1 MSSVGEAGI
10 ARVRRLAE
18 TKPASMGQRFV
29 PPNKT
34 GTAVMTTSP
43 NVPGRTRYEQLTAL
57 RFFAALLV
65 MISHAA
71 MLPRADN
78 ALSWFGRHVIDYGHG
93 RVGFFFM
100 LSGFVLCHAYESKL
114 LQGQLS
120 YWAFVTRRFLR
131 IWPLHILVA
140 VPLAAWLLWRT
151 GAADLPVVLVNFLLL
166 QSWVPVYDYYA
177 SLNAPSWSL
186 SAELFLY
193 TVFPLLVRISPRY
206 LRIFAVMLVL
216 WSFVAPAILALC
228 GYGHVMNPD
237 GTVGFGYWFT
247 GINPLM
253 RLTEFVIGMVLCRFV
268 RSKEHYSL
276 PVWADSVALLA
287 FVGSMVLFSSL
298 RSVLP
303 DVFLNQ
309 AFYLPGLTFLVLAL
323 AEGRGG
329 TSHWLARQR
338 TLRFLGESSFA
349 LYIIHGPVLRRG
361 FDLYYRFHEPMP
373 LLAFTVLLLAGCVAT
388 GCIVHLY
395 VEMPLQRAVRTWLD
409 RPTPRATFLRQDRS

>member
-1 MSSVGEAGI
+1 MGKRSVSPSESPAVVI
-10 ARVRRLAE
+10 ATSQTVQ
-18 TKPASMGQRFV
+18 GQ
-29 PPNKT
+29 
-34 GTAVMTTSP
+34 
-43 NVPGRTRYEQLTAL
+43 TRYEQLTAL
-57 RFFAALLV
+57 RFFAAMLV
-65 MISHAA
+65 MVSHAA
-71 MLPRADN
+71 MLPRTDN

-100 LSGFVLCHAYESKL
+100 LSGFVLCHAYEGKL
-114 LQGQLS
+114 LRGQLS
-120 YWAFVTRRFLR
+120 YRAFVTRRFLR

-151 GAADLPVVLVNFLLL
+151 GAASLPIVLVNFALL
-166 QSWVPVYDYYA
+166 QSWIPVYDYYA

-193 TVFPLLVRISPRY
+193 TVFPLLVLMSPRH
-206 LRIFAVMLVL
+206 LRIFAAMLVV
-216 WSFVAPAILALC
+216 WSVLAPAVLALC
-228 GYGHVMNPD
+228 GYGHVMNAD

-268 RSKEHYSL
+268 RSSERYSL
-276 PVWADSVALLA
+276 PAWADGVALLA

-323 AEGRGG
+323 AEGRGRA
-329 TSHWLARQR
+329 SLWLARQR

-373 LLAFTVLLLAGCVAT
+373 LLSFTVLLLAGCVAA
-388 GCIVHLY
+388 GCVMHLY
-395 VEMPLQRAVRTWLD
+395 VEMPLQRAVRVWLD
-409 RPTPRATFLRQDRS
+409 RPGRRVAA